1 MPAPKSPKTGFGLT
15 TQSSLAVR
23 EARLAR
29 AYGEDRRARD
39 APPTA
44 RRATKD
50 AAPPAL
56 RLNLGEEAGT
66 VRALAPKPARKRPDR
81 PRSPSRRSPE
91 PASASPDR
99 GPADA
104 PTVTIRVLDDARNT
118 RREFVRELK
127 PVLREMPYFRAH
139 LAGRV
144 DEALFYDSGD
154 ALSDANANANANSGT
169 AATRPRCTRDGTK
182 RRSTS
187 ARGETFFADE
197 SHQSGKK
204 TKNVRRVELTV
215 HCDVEIFARL
225 LAHVDETQKDAF
237 LTGSDI
243 SNPSSLGRTDPE
255 ALTVRERVRVLVASE
270 FLGMRALAESCLAS
284 LASALPEALAL
295 RPGAG
300 VENLGDKTLARL
312 AALVSEET
320 LERAVA
326 VVRGGESDA
335 PSLAV
340 SALPSRLYALKLRAS
355 YVGAGG
361 TGEAPGTEG
370 SGDRDPGPKTKRIR
384 LSRCVS
390 CARVFPTGAVPL
402 LSCARAARASVA
414 FDGRVVARHV
424 PARRFDAAAFLDAL
438 LEAHDPRHVYWY
450 LWGATRVLPA
460 CARCGARGIAA
471 GELDA
476 CRYHPREAVFDFHE
490 NLHETEENDETKTT
504 KTTKTPNDGSFIRRS
519 ELNARVGV
527 RPCCGARAP
536 RFDATDALAN
546 GGCCLRE
553 HAVERVIE
561 RRALK
566 LYASFPE
573 TETVETVESVLATAR
588 RRRALVV
595 EPPRAPFG
603 SLKTATRAAP
613 DANSVYRAGDHANV
627 ASLPFFLCDTL
638 CDRVSVATTS
648 TSPRS
653 ETRETR
659 RAEKDFFFPRGAFGR
674 MTETEKAETRSCSS
688 RSSAGGSAS
697 DASDA
702 LELSSSDSDSASD
715 AETPTT
721 PRRRITASRAANASR
736 RARLETET
744 ASSTLSARAEL
755 SLSELSS
762 LETRGQRAQDSAPD
776 GSRSVRAPRR
786 QERPDPYRAARR
798 ARALRGRAAA
808 AAAGTARAAK
818 PSRLANRKPKE
829 PASSSS
835 TFSFGL
841 PKDAY
846 DALPEKLRRAVRR
859 DALREADAAR
869 VAELEREL
877 RALRGRERGPHV
889 SNF

>member
-81 PRSPSRRSPE
+81 PRSPSRGSPE

-144 DEALFYDSGD
+144 DEAVLREMADEWEDGT
-154 ALSDANANANANSGT
+154 DANAEKARAI
-169 AATRPRCTRDGTK
+169 AATRWRGKRDAPASRRDAK
-182 RRSTS
+182 RER
-187 ARGETFFADE
+187 AKDDDG
-197 SHQSGKK
+197 
-204 TKNVRRVELTV
+204 RRVDVTV
-215 HCDVEIFARL
+215 RCDVDIFSRL
-225 LAHVDETQKDAF
+225 LAYVDAKS
-237 LTGSDI
+237 GSA
-243 SNPSSLGRTDPE
+243 SDPLHPTPP
-255 ALTVRERVRVLVASE
+255 LTVRDCVPVLVASE

-355 YVGAGG
+355 YVGAEG

-476 CRYHPREAVFDFHE
+476 CRYHPRKAVFDFHE
-490 NLHETEENDETKTT
+490 NDETETKTT
-504 KTTKTPNDGSFIRRS
+504 KTPDGSSRRS
-519 ELNARVGV
+519 ELNAVGV

-553 HAVERVIE
+553 HAVERVE

-566 LYASFPE
+566 LYASPE
-573 TETVETVESVLATAR
+573 TETAETVLATAR

-595 EPPRAPFG
+595 EPSAPFG
-603 SLKTATRAAP
+603 AAATRAAP

-627 ASLPFFLCDTL
+627 ASLPLCDTL
-638 CDRVSVATTS
+638 CDRVSGRTA

-659 RAEKDFFFPRGAFGR
+659 RAEKDYFFPRGAFGR
-674 MTETEKAETRSCSS
+674 MTETEKAETSRSS

-702 LELSSSDSDSASD
+702 LELSSSDSDSAFD

-736 RARLETET
+736 RARLETEM

-762 LETRGQRAQDSAPD
+762 PETRGQRALEAPD

-808 AAAGTARAAK
+808 AAAGTARVAK

-877 RALRGRERGPHV
+877 RALRRDESV
-889 SNF
+889 ALA

>member
-144 DEALFYDSGD
+144 DEAVLREMTDDSGD
-154 ALSDANANANANSGT
+154 ALSDATANANANTGT
-169 AATRPRCTRDGTK
+169 AATRPRGTREAPPSRMRDGTK

-187 ARGETFFADE
+187 ARGETADE
-197 SHQSGKK
+197 SQSGKK
-204 TKNVRRVELTV
+204 KKNVRRVELTV

-225 LAHVDETQKDAF
+225 LAHVDETQKDAS
-237 LTGSDI
+237 LKKAGSDI
-243 SNPSSLGRTDPE
+243 PDIPNPE
-255 ALTVRERVRVLVASE
+255 ALTVRDCVPVLVASE

-326 VVRGGESDA
+326 VVRRGDPDA

-355 YVGAGG
+355 YVGTGEG
-361 TGEAPGTEG
+361 TGEEKAEAFGDF
-370 SGDRDPGPKTKRIR
+370 GDRDPPGPKTKTIR

-390 CARVFPTGAVPL
+390 CARVFPTNAVPF
-402 LSCARAARASVA
+402 LSCARAERASLA

-424 PARRFDAAAFLDAL
+424 PAPRFDAAAFLDVL

-460 CARCGARGIAA
+460 CERCGARGVAA
-471 GELDA
+471 AELDA
-476 CRYHPREAVFDFHE
+476 CRYHPREAVFDVHE
-490 NLHETEENDETKTT
+490 RDEGEENDFHETATT
-504 KTTKTPNDGSFIRRS
+504 TNDDDDGSSRTRG
-519 ELNARVGV
+519 LNAVGV
-527 RPCCGARAP
+527 WPCCGARAP

-553 HAVERVIE
+553 HVVERP
-561 RRALK
+561 RRVLGV
-566 LYASFPE
+566 ASPA
-573 TETVETVESVLATAR
+573 TDSVETVLATAR
-588 RRRALVV
+588 RRRGLVV
-595 EPPRAPFG
+595 EPSAPFG
-603 SLKTATRAAP
+603 AAATRAAP
-613 DANSVYRAGDHANV
+613 DVNSVYRAGDHANV
-627 ASLPFFLCDTL
+627 ASLPMCS
-638 CDRVSVATTS
+638 DRVSGRTATSET
-648 TSPRS
+648 RS

-659 RAEKDFFFPRGAFGR
+659 RAEFFFPRGAFGR
-674 MTETEKAETRSCSS
+674 MTETEKAETETSRSS
-688 RSSAGGSAS
+688 RSSSGVSAS

-702 LELSSSDSDSASD
+702 LELSSSDSDD
-715 AETPTT
+715 PKPPTT
-721 PRRRITASRAANASR
+721 PRRRITASRAADASR
-736 RARLETET
+736 RKRLETEK
-744 ASSTLSARAEL
+744 ASQKSTLSARAEL

-762 LETRGQRAQDSAPD
+762 LETRGQRALEAPD

-829 PASSSS
+829 PASPS

-877 RALRGRERGPHV
+877 RALRRDE
-889 SNF
+889 SAALA

>member
-144 DEALFYDSGD
+144 DEAVFYDSGD

-204 TKNVRRVELTV
+204 KKNVRRVELTV

-225 LAHVDETQKDAF
+225 LAHVDETQKDAS

-243 SNPSSLGRTDPE
+243 PNPSSLSRTDPE
-255 ALTVRERVRVLVASE
+255 ALTVRDCVPVLVASE

-355 YVGAGG
+355 YVGAEG

-490 NLHETEENDETKTT
+490 NDETETKTT
-504 KTTKTPNDGSFIRRS
+504 KTPDGSSRRS
-519 ELNARVGV
+519 ELNAVGV

-553 HAVERVIE
+553 HAVERVE

-566 LYASFPE
+566 LYASPE
-573 TETVETVESVLATAR
+573 TETVETVLATAR

-595 EPPRAPFG
+595 EPSAPFG
-603 SLKTATRAAP
+603 AAATRAAP

-627 ASLPFFLCDTL
+627 AYLPLCDTL
-638 CDRVSVATTS
+638 CDRVSGRTA

-659 RAEKDFFFPRGAFGR
+659 RAGKNFFFPRGAFGR
-674 MTETEKAETRSCSS
+674 MTETEKAETSRSS

-702 LELSSSDSDSASD
+702 LELSSSESDSASD

-755 SLSELSS
+755 SLSELSLS
-762 LETRGQRAQDSAPD
+762 EQTRGQRALEAPD

-829 PASSSS
+829 PASPFFS